1 MKLHSFFIETAIF
14 SVVLIFFVLPPLFFT
29 GAHDFSWRFPYTQ
42 MLYAFFAAGLLHR
55 KGKFIVRSYTK
66 MQFVRDSADMWTAF
80 GVLCVTSALMQLIV
94 FFAGDSPVRPQ
105 IFPETPTA
113 FVFCLIGFAC
123 SAFFEEAIFRVFLPD
138 GAKNIAAR
146 ARSFTKGGTALSVP
160 APLSAAI
167 EIVVALCFALSH
179 RYLGIPGALNALAAH
194 FFLRRCYVKTSALW
208 TNTAAHFLYNVLQLV
223 LLR

>member
-1 MKLHSFFIETAIF
+1 
-14 SVVLIFFVLPPLFFT
+14 
-29 GAHDFSWRFPYTQ
+29 
-42 MLYAFFAAGLLHR
+42 MLYAFFAAGLLHH
-55 KGKFIVRSYTK
+55 KGKLLVRSYTK
-66 MQFVRDSADMWTAF
+66 MQFVRDSADIWTAF
-80 GVLCVTSALMQLIV
+80 GALCVTSALMQLIV
-94 FFAGDSPVRPQ
+94 FFAGDSPVHPQ

-113 FVFCLIGFAC
+113 FVFCLIEFAC

-146 ARSFTKGGTALSVP
+146 ARSFTKGGTALPVP

>member
-42 MLYAFFAAGLLHR
+42 ILYAFFAAGLLHH
-55 KGKFIVRSYTK
+55 KGKLLVRSYTK
-66 MQFVRDSADMWTAF
+66 MQFVRDSADIWTAF
-80 GVLCVTSALMQLIV
+80 GALCVTSALMQLIV

-105 IFPETPTA
+105 IFPETPIA

-146 ARSFTKGGTALSVP
+146 AHSFTKGGTGLPVP

>member
-42 MLYAFFAAGLLHR
+42 MLYAFFAAGLLHH
-55 KGKFIVRSYTK
+55 KGKLLVRSYTK
-66 MQFVRDSADMWTAF
+66 MQFVRDSADIWTAF
-80 GVLCVTSALMQLIV
+80 GALCVTSALMQLIV

-105 IFPETPTA
+105 IFPETPAA

-138 GAKNIAAR
+138 GAKNIAAC
-146 ARSFTKGGTALSVP
+146 ARSFTKGGTALPVP

-208 TNTAAHFLYNVLQLV
+208 TNTTAHFLYNVLQLV

>member
-14 SVVLIFFVLPPLFFT
+14 SAILTFFVLPPLFFT
-29 GAHDFSWRFPYTQ
+29 GAHNFSWRFPYTQ
-42 MLYAFFAAGLLHR
+42 ILYAFFAAGLLHH
-55 KGKFIVRSYTK
+55 KGKLIPCVYTK
-66 MQFVRDSADMWTAF
+66 MQFITDSAAMWIAF
-80 GVLCVTSALMQLIV
+80 GELCVTSALMQLT
-94 FFAGDSPVRPQ
+94 FFFLDRRPISSQ
-105 IFPETPTA
+105 IFPETPAA
-113 FVFCLIGFAC
+113 FIFCLIGFAC

-138 GAKNIAAR
+138 GAKNIAAC
-146 ARSFTKGGTALSVP
+146 AHSFTKGGTALPVP